1 MSAFK
6 GMIKRIDN
14 KTAKIV
20 IVGIGYV
27 GLPLAMSFSEDG
39 FHVYGLDIS
48 ENTVENMKKG
58 ISHIN
63 DIPNERLKKS
73 IDSGLFVPTTDKSII
88 ADADAIFICVPTPF
102 TKNKTPD
109 VSYIENAS
117 GNIAKYL
124 KKGHIVILEST
135 TYPGT
140 TVELV
145 KPILEKSGLK
155 AGTDFTLVFSPERV
169 DPGNAEYSIENTP
182 KVVGGITPE
191 GTDIAQQLYGAV
203 VGKDNVVTVS
213 SPTIAEMV
221 KLLENTFRSV
231 NIALIFELATLCHRM
246 NINIWEIIDAAATKP
261 FGFMPFY
268 PGPGVGGHCIPV
280 DPFYLAWKA
289 REFDFSTKFIE
300 LAAETN
306 IRMPDWI
313 MGRIFD
319 LLNRECK
326 VVKSSKI
333 LVLGVTFK
341 KNIND
346 SRNSP
351 SFRIMELLLHHGA
364 NLSYSDPYVPEII
377 VGEWHDDYNPLL
389 ANPVG
394 LKSCELTAELLGEQD
409 MVILIVDHD
418 IFDYKLIV
426 EQSRLIFDTKNATK
440 RLGDKPGNVYLL

>member
-6 GMIKRIDN
+6 GMIKRIDD

-27 GLPLAMSFSEDG
+27 GLPLAMSFSEDD
-39 FHVYGLDIS
+39 FQVYGLDIS
-48 ENTVENMKKG
+48 EKTVENMKNG

-73 IDSGLFVPTTDKSII
+73 IDSGKFVPTTDKSII
-88 ADADAIFICVPTPF
+88 GGADAIFICVPTPF

-109 VSYIENAS
+109 VSYIEDAS
-117 GNIAKYL
+117 RNIAKYI
-124 KKGHIVILEST
+124 KRGHIVILEST

-145 KPILEKSGLK
+145 KPILEESGLK

-191 GTDIAQQLYGAV
+191 GTDIAKQLYGAV

-246 NINIWEIIDAAATKP
+246 NINIWEVIDAAATKP

-326 VVKSSKI
+326 VVKNSKI

-364 NLSYSDPYVPEII
+364 NLNYSDPYVPEII

-389 ANPVG
+389 SNPVG
-394 LKSCELTAELLGEQD
+394 LKSSELTAEFLGKQD
-409 MVILIVDHD
+409 MVIIIVDHD

-426 EQSRLIFDTKNATK
+426 EKSRLIFDTKNATK
-440 RLGDKPGNVYLL
+440 RLGDKPGNVHLL

>member
-6 GMIKRIDN
+6 GMIKRIDD
-14 KTAKIV
+14 KTAKIA

-27 GLPLAMSFSEDG
+27 GLPLAMSFSEDD
-39 FHVYGLDIS
+39 FQVYGLDVS

-63 DIPNERLKKS
+63 DIPDERLKKS

-109 VSYIENAS
+109 VSYIEDAS
-117 GNIAKYL
+117 INIAKYL

-191 GTDIAQQLYGAV
+191 GTDIARRLYGAV

-326 VVKSSKI
+326 VVKNSKI

-364 NLSYSDPYVPEII
+364 DISYSDPYVPEIT

-394 LKSCELTAELLGEQD
+394 LKSCELTMEFLGKQD

-418 IFDYKLIV
+418 VFDYKLIV
-426 EQSRLIFDTKNATK
+426 DQSRLIFDTKNATK
-440 RLGDKPGNVYLL
+440 RLGDKPSNVHLL

>member
-6 GMIKRIDN
+6 GMIKRIDD

-27 GLPLAMSFSEDG
+27 GLPLAMSFSEDD
-39 FHVYGLDIS
+39 FQVYGLDVRD
-48 ENTVENMKKG
+48 ETVENLKKG

-73 IDSGLFVPTTDKSII
+73 VDLGLFVPTTDKSII

-109 VSYIENAS
+109 VSYIEDAS
-117 GNIAKYL
+117 INIAKYL

-169 DPGNAEYSIENTP
+169 DPGNDEYSIENTP

-191 GTDIAQQLYGAV
+191 GTDIARRLYGAV

-246 NINIWEIIDAAATKP
+246 NINIWEVIDAAATKP

-319 LLNRECK
+319 LLNRESK
-326 VVKSSKI
+326 VVKNSKI

-364 NLSYSDPYVPEII
+364 DISYSDPYVPEII

-394 LKSCELTAELLGEQD
+394 LKSCELTAEFLGKQD

-418 IFDYKLIV
+418 VFDYKLIV
-426 EQSRLIFDTKNATK
+426 DQSQLIFDTKNATK
-440 RLGDKPGNVYLL
+440 RLGAKPGNVYLL